1 MQDPQLRAKRLETL
15 PLIPAAG
22 LNSGSGANVPGP
34 ERSVA
39 VESFFSG
46 VQRLRQSEGG
56 GPSPFR
62 DNFLLIGCQYWL
74 DVKAGT

>member
-1 MQDPQLRAKRLETL
+1 MFP
-15 PLIPAAG
+15 G
-22 LNSGSGANVPGP
+22 LNEA
-34 ERSVA
+34 A
-39 VESFFSG
+39 TVESFFSG

-62 DNFLLIGCQYWL
+62 DNFLVIGCQQVGGASVSSGGPTL